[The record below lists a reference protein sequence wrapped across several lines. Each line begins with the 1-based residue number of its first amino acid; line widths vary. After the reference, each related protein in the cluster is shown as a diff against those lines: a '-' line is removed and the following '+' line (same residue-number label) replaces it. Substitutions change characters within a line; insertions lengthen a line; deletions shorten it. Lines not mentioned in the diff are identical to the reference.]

1 MVLLVKG
8 ETKLSR
14 CSSSISLN
22 KNQTLVYDLIA
33 EENTLTGANVAVGA
47 VERRQQVFENSR

>member
-8 ETKLSR
+8 ETKLLQN
-14 CSSSISLN
+14 CLN
-22 KNQTLVYDLIA
+22 KNQPLIYDLNA

-47 VERRQQVFENSR
+47 VEKRQQVIVFENSL